1 MNQEDFATTPSE
13 RQRIWTFSTTHMSR
27 RNAFPPNR
35 KHGIEKT
42 TPKIHELVLMDS
54 HTELKYWLTRHPE
67 DIENS
72 YRQKTPLLVAIKHN
86 SYKCFKILLEHD
98 ADVEKSNSKNE
109 TALVTAVRLHRINM
123 IEDLIYKGATI
134 YSGDRLARTITEILI
149 SRDDVNSIRFVHIY
163 KKNLLEHDLVNQEFP
178 LTLAISH
185 QARNCIDYILSQN
198 PKVESFL
205 INRKFSCPISVA
217 IRRND
222 IKTIRALVE
231 LDRFQHIVNTKVHKS
246 LSYIHLAVE
255 KNRHEIADIL
265 LYHGAHVNLQDNNGN
280 TPAHF
285 VNDIPTLRVLI
296 SHGARLELGNRNN
309 ETPIMAAEKDGR
321 NAVYQYLR
329 LYNHENRKKVYKTL
343 DTRFYYNN
351 SDRIEKAIAAM
362 NIMSDETSQKGNY
375 EDMPDLEEIPP
386 IKHIP
391 IPPRKVNEN
400 IYPTRTEMSRLDDGA
415 PSLKLRNFKRLID
428 KAKSKLPP
436 PPGYRRDYSLITSES
451 DSDIEKN
458 IIADNKI
465 TPSENEDDDD
475 LNELE

>member
-1 MNQEDFATTPSE
+1 M
-13 RQRIWTFSTTHMSR
+13 
-27 RNAFPPNR
+27 
-35 KHGIEKT
+35 
-42 TPKIHELVLMDS
+42 
-54 HTELKYWLTRHPE
+54 
-67 DIENS
+67 IEN
-72 YRQKTPLLVAIKHN
+72 
-86 SYKCFKILLEHD
+86 
-98 ADVEKSNSKNE
+98 
-109 TALVTAVRLHRINM
+109 
-123 IEDLIYKGATI
+123 LIYKGATI

-222 IKTIRALVE
+222 IETIRALVE
-231 LDRFQHIVNTKVHKS
+231 LDRFQHIVNTKVQKS
-246 LSYIHLAVE
+246 LFYIHLAVE

-391 IPPRKVNEN
+391 IPPRKEYDSASTIPEYDSATSKEN
-400 IYPTRTEMSRLDDGA
+400 
-415 PSLKLRNFKRLID
+415 
-428 KAKSKLPP
+428 
-436 PPGYRRDYSLITSES
+436 TSES
-451 DSDIEKN
+451 DYQQQRNSSVSNRKEIY
-458 IIADNKI
+458 
-465 TPSENEDDDD
+465 
-475 LNELE
+475 

>member
-1 MNQEDFATTPSE
+1 
-13 RQRIWTFSTTHMSR
+13 
-27 RNAFPPNR
+27 
-35 KHGIEKT
+35 
-42 TPKIHELVLMDS
+42 
-54 HTELKYWLTRHPE
+54 
-67 DIENS
+67 
-72 YRQKTPLLVAIKHN
+72 
-86 SYKCFKILLEHD
+86 
-98 ADVEKSNSKNE
+98 
-109 TALVTAVRLHRINM
+109 
-123 IEDLIYKGATI
+123 
-134 YSGDRLARTITEILI
+134 
-149 SRDDVNSIRFVHIY
+149 
-163 KKNLLEHDLVNQEFP
+163 
-178 LTLAISH
+178 LAISH

-222 IKTIRALVE
+222 IETIRALVE

-329 LYNHENRKKVYKTL
+329 LYNHENRKKAYKTL

-415 PSLKLRNFKRLID
+415 PSLKLRNQLL
-428 KAKSKLPP
+428 KLLLRALACSCVHWRALACT
-436 PPGYRRDYSLITSES
+436 GVLLRSLACSS
-451 DSDIEKN
+451 VN
-458 IIADNKI
+458 WRA
-465 TPSENEDDDD
+465 
-475 LNELE
+475 LECTGVLWLALACSGVHWRTLV